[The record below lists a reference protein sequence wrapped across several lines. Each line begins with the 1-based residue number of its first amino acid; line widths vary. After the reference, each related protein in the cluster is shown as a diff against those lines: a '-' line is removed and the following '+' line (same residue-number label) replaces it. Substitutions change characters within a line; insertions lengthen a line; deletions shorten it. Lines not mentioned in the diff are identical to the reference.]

1 MSLTV
6 WLTDSLHRT
15 YPSSPNMEVH
25 RLLLHAARGERVAF
39 QVCFQAADHGRPATV
54 GLDVQAPDALG
65 VRIRRVGFVPVPH
78 HNTDTPTAELDGVGN
93 IPGYVPDP
101 LFDETE
107 AAAPWNES
115 GAFWC
120 TVTVPRDAQPG
131 DYPLA
136 CVASVDGEARPP
148 VMAHIRV
155 HDVVL
160 AQRRGF
166 PVTQWFYSDAL
177 LDWYGLT
184 AFEPKYWD
192 ILRPYL
198 RNQVEHGQNS
208 IHTPLFTPPTDGVK
222 RPTQLLSI
230 RKDGDTYSFDFSDV
244 ARYVRMAKEEG
255 AEHFEWPHFFSQW
268 GAKHPSRFYL
278 GQGTDERL
286 LWDPETAATSSTYRT
301 FLEQLIPTFRRFL
314 EDEGI
319 LDASFFHVSDEPHG
333 DEQRTNYQAARSMLK
348 EVAPWMKT
356 MDAISEIEYGKLGLT
371 DIPIPVLRTVNAYR
385 EAGIPSFAYFCC
397 GPRGEY
403 PNRLL
408 DTPLAK
414 IRMFSW
420 ISYRLRIRGFLHWG
434 YNYWYRSQ
442 TRELIDPFVVTDG
455 HRWPNWAY
463 GDTFVVYPGPNGPI
477 DSIRWEVFAA
487 GLSDYALLQ
496 SLEVTPEDP
505 ALAAVEDYTRFP
517 RAGEWIRTK
526 RQELLTGIAQ

>member
-1 MSLTV
+1 MSVTV
-6 WLTDSLHRT
+6 WLTDSHNRT
-15 YPSSPNMEVH
+15 YPSSPDLETH
-25 RLLLHAARGERVAF
+25 RLLLDAARGERLAF
-39 QVCFQAADHGRPATV
+39 QVCFRNAAHGRPETV
-54 GLDVQAPDALG
+54 RLEVQVPDAVS
-65 VRIRRVGFVPVPH
+65 VRIRRIGLVPVPH
-78 HNTDTPTAELDGVGN
+78 HNTDTPVAELDGLGA

-101 LFDETE
+101 LFDEAE
-107 AAAPWNES
+107 APAAWNES

-120 TVTVPRDAQPG
+120 TVTVPRQTPAG

-136 CVASVDGEARPP
+136 CVVSVDGEALAP
-148 VMAHIRV
+148 VMVHLRV
-155 HDVVL
+155 HDVVVSK
-160 AQRRGF
+160 RSGF

-177 LDWYGLT
+177 LDWYGLN
-184 AFEPKYWD
+184 AFEPGYWE

-230 RKDGDTYSFDFSDV
+230 RKDGDAYSFDFSDV

-268 GAKHPSRFYL
+268 GAKFPSRFYY
-278 GQGTDERL
+278 GQGTDERP
-286 LWDPETAATSSTYRT
+286 LWNPEISATSDTYRA
-301 FLEQLIPTFRRFL
+301 FLEQLVPQFRRFL
-314 EDEGI
+314 EEEGI
-319 LDASFFHVSDEPHG
+319 LDTSFFHVSDEPHG
-333 DEQRTNYQAARSMLK
+333 EEQRVNYQAARAMLK
-348 EVAPWMKT
+348 EVAPWMRT

-371 DIPIPVLRTVNAYR
+371 DIPIPVLSTVNAYR

-408 DTPLAK
+408 DTPLPK

-420 ISYRLRIRGFLHWG
+420 ISYRLRIGGFLHWG

-463 GDTFVVYPGPNGPI
+463 GDTFVVYPGPDGPI

-487 GLSDYALLQ
+487 GLADYALLQ
-496 SLEVTPEDP
+496 SLGLAADDP
-505 ALAAVEDYTRFP
+505 ALTAVDDYTRFP
-517 RAGEWIRTK
+517 RSGEWIAATR
-526 RQELLTGIAQ
+526 RELLAGAAD